1 MTQSPARQ
9 TTYVVT
15 AAPRQYHWYA
25 LTDYKDFTVPLQDY
39 CPLSLIRLRSR
50 KTITYHPKHADNM
63 IPTYRHRCKNNKKD
77 QIEHC
82 SSLCWHSVWIS
93 LLLSNNNNTYSDHSI
108 LPKRQSRYCHTSRS
122 HQRKCTHP
130 VAVLSGSAGFSVW
143 EYSVSDF
150 LAGTWIFCK

>member
-15 AAPRQYHWYA
+15 AAPRQYHWFA

-39 CPLSLIRLRSR
+39 CPLSVIRLRSR

-63 IPTYRHRCKNNKKD
+63 IPTYRHRCKNNKLKG
-77 QIEHC
+77 QTEHC
-82 SSLCWHSVWIS
+82 SLLCWHLVRIS
-93 LLLSNNNNTYSDHSI
+93 LLLSNNNTRSDHII
-108 LPKRQSRYCHTSRS
+108 LPKRQSRHWCTSRL
-122 HQRKCTHP
+122 HQRKFTHP
-130 VAVLSGSAGFSVW
+130 VAALSGSAGSSVW

-150 LAGTWIFCK
+150 LAGT